1 MVVVMWQVVRAIQD
15 KVCEGRMQMWDVK
28 GSRWRPVYTVV
39 TDADVFVY
47 DMQARHTDGS
57 HLSAGTS
64 TAVPLDR
71 AAGGGGECLLAQR
84 SSMRL
89 AGG

>member
-47 DMQARHTDGS
+47 DMQARHTQ
-57 HLSAGTS
+57 
-64 TAVPLDR
+64 TAATAALLDR

>member
-1 MVVVMWQVVRAIQD
+1 MVVVLWQVVRAIQD

-47 DMQARHTDGS
+47 DMQARTS
-57 HLSAGTS
+57 HRRQPPVSCWHVHRRPA
-64 TAVPLDR
+64 
-71 AAGGGGECLLAQR
+71 
-84 SSMRL
+84 
-89 AGG
+89 